1 VADVRR
7 NMARAAARALGRQSI
22 ADTTLSGVVK
32 DAGAAR
38 GSLYHFYPGG
48 KDQLV
53 MDAVELVDEWAVT
66 KLREAEASTPEQA
79 GALFVELFRGL
90 MSDDD
95 ASSCPI
101 TTVVVDD
108 GSGPLRER
116 AALTFT
122 HWRTE
127 FAALLRRTG
136 MADKESASVAALHL
150 AACEGALVLSRA
162 GRDRAAFETVAEALA
177 KDLRLRT
184 AR

>member
-1 VADVRR
+1 MADVRR
-7 NMARAAARALGRQSI
+7 NMARAAAHALGRQSI

-66 KLREAEASTPEQA
+66 KLGEARAATPEEA
-79 GALFVELFRGL
+79 GAVFLDLFRGL
-90 MSDDD
+90 MDDDD

-108 GSGPLRER
+108 GTGPLRER

-122 HWRTE
+122 HWRAA
-127 FAALLRRTG
+127 FADLLRRTG
-136 MADKESASVAALHL
+136 MPARESESVAALFL
-150 AACEGALVLSRA
+150 AACEGGLVMARA
-162 GRDRAAFETVAEALA
+162 GRDRSAFEAVAEALT